1 MKKISKVS
9 IYRLRPVYTFLYT
22 VVNGNVRASFVQKK
36 KKIEILW
43 SKKTVCMYLR
53 NRQNTSPPLPPCTQS
68 YAFGLTI
75 PSPFVRTY
83 YMDDPFL

>member
-53 NRQNTSPPLPPCTQS
+53 NRQNTSPPPPLHAIVRIWLDYPLPLCAHVL
-68 YAFGLTI
+68 YG
-75 PSPFVRTY
+75 
-83 YMDDPFL
+83 